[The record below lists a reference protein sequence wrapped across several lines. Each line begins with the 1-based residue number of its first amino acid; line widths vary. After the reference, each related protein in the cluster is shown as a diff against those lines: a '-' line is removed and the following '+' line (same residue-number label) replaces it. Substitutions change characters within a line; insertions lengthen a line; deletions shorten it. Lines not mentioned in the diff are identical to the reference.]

1 MTHVSFRSALRFG
14 RWFTMGLMTAAWVAL
29 PAQEQAPPLR
39 VAIVGLAHDHVVGFL
54 AQLPQHHEVE
64 LVGIAE
70 ADSNLIDKY
79 KKKFGLADTLFF
91 KSEANMIEVRHP
103 QAVLVYTS

>member
-1 MTHVSFRSALRFG
+1 MTHASTVLRIGLRLMLLVLTPASAHL
-14 RWFTMGLMTAAWVAL
+14 LAL
-29 PAQEQAPPLR
+29 EQQPPVR

-70 ADSNLIDKY
+70 ADSSLIDKY

-91 KSEANMIEVRHP
+91 KSEANMIEVR
-103 QAVLVYTS
+103 